1 MKKIIT
7 IAILMISMSLLINNQ
22 AIAVQN
28 TPGHVIKRIKINHI
42 SPRLLFLILACKTT
56 TNTFPLP

>member
-1 MKKIIT
+1 
-7 IAILMISMSLLINNQ
+7 MSLLINNQ